1 MKIGELAKRTGCPIT
16 RIRFYEQK
24 GLLPPP
30 ARTYGNQRNY
40 GEEAVERL
48 NFITTCRANGMKLE
62 CIARFIEFE
71 QHPEKGDAWLLA
83 RIDKYLEQATK
94 VQEQAQRAEVYL
106 KHLRECF
113 PQKVLEQSSKVL
125 EQSTQR
131 KA

>member
-1 MKIGELAKRTGCPIT
+1 MEEILKTGELSQRTGCPIT

-24 GLLPPP
+24 GLLPQP

-83 RIDKYLEQATK
+83 RIDEYLEQVTELK
-94 VQEQAQRAEVYL
+94 AQVERAEQYL
-106 KHLRECF
+106 KHLRACF
-113 PQKVLEQSSKVL
+113 PQKVLEQS
-125 EQSTQR
+125 TAR

>member
-1 MKIGELAKRTGCPIT
+1 MKIGELAQRTGCPIT

-71 QHPEKGDAWLLA
+71 QNPQKGDTWLLA
-83 RIDKYLEQATK
+83 RIDEYLLQAQHYKAQIEQA
-94 VQEQAQRAEVYL
+94 ERYL
-106 KHLRECF
+106 KHLRENF
-113 PQKVLEQSSKVL
+113 PPLNSL
-125 EQSTQR
+125 PTTTPR
-131 KA
+131 TR